1 MYAALPFTVALTPSN
16 CVGIVSPPAPKSD
29 ACQIRESP
37 GAARFD
43 PLISPQVFGAIRC
56 ASPSAFAT
64 RLIAGAGAGFEHVDG
79 GGDVVCPAIA
89 NRSRLARAYRS
100 WSDVFA
106 RKGLTV
112 AGHGVACAYSR
123 SLNGTS
129 RYWIGAV
136 PTVPP

>member
-1 MYAALPFTVALTPSN
+1 MVTLTPSS
-16 CVGIVSPPAPKSD
+16 CVGNWLLMKSGPCQMRVSP
-29 ACQIRESP
+29 E
-37 GAARFD
+37 GARFD
-43 PLISPQVFGAIRC
+43 PLISTQVFGAITC

-64 RLIAGAGAGFEHVDG
+64 RVIAGPGAAFVHVDAG
-79 GGDVVCPAIA
+79 SDVICPAIA

-100 WSDVFA
+100 CSEVFP
-106 RKGLTV
+106 RIGLVV
-112 AGHGVACAYSR
+112 AGHGVACAYCR